1 MNKVYFDNAATTRV
15 TEEVLQAAL
24 PYLTENYGNP
34 SSTHN
39 MGTVAKNAIV
49 EARLKCAKAINA
61 EPEQIFFTSGATES
75 NNIVTREFCTLKS
88 PYEHPSMDG
97 TTWGIL
103 PIDINVTRRAGIR
116 TGLVAQMYVNNE
128 IGTIFDVKEC
138 VKLAHENGYKCLVD
152 ATQAFSHVPI
162 DVKDI
167 NCDFLSLSG
176 HKFHAPKGVGLLYI
190 KNPDEFIDKAESLVI
205 GGGQE
210 SGLRSGT
217 ENVFGIVA
225 LGKAMELYNYSDNVA
240 KHYKDLKEA
249 LLTRLSQTCPV
260 EYRINEIEGLPTVD
274 NIVNI
279 SFKNINAEGLV
290 TLLDMDGFMVSQGS
304 ACHSGSLEPS
314 KVLKEIGVPD
324 DYIHGA
330 IRISFGLNNT
340 FTEVYQFARCLIK
353 HLEVLSKINT
363 KEKLI

>member
-1 MNKVYFDNAATTRV
+1 MVYLDHASTTYI
-15 TEEVLQAAL
+15 TSAVLKESE
-24 PYLTENYGNP
+24 PYLSLYWGNP
-34 SSTHN
+34 SSAHS
-39 MGTVAKNAIV
+39 MGVIAKNAIAT
-49 EARLKCAKAINA
+49 ARERCAKAINA
-61 EPEQIFFTSGATES
+61 DPEQIIFTSGATES
-75 NNIVTREFCTLKS
+75 NNLVMEQGEMLVSSF
-88 PYEHPSMDG
+88 EHPSMQKHTISCESFRD
-97 TTWGIL
+97 L
-103 PIDINVTRRAGIR
+103 KLSINNFNRVSLLDVI
-116 TGLVAQMYVNNE
+116 VSQMYVNNE
-128 IGTIFDVKEC
+128 IGTIFNIKEC
-138 VKLAHENGYKCLVD
+138 AEIAHKAGYKFHTD
-152 ATQAFSHVPI
+152 ATQAFGHVPI
-162 DVKDI
+162 DVKELD
-167 NCDFLSLSG
+167 CDYLSLSG
-176 HKFHAPKGVGLLYI
+176 HKFHAPKGVGLLYV
-190 KNPDEFIDKAESLVI
+190 KEPDNFYTTIV

-210 SGLRSGT
+210 NGNRSGT

-225 LGKAMELYNYSDNVA
+225 LGKAMQLYNYSDNVI